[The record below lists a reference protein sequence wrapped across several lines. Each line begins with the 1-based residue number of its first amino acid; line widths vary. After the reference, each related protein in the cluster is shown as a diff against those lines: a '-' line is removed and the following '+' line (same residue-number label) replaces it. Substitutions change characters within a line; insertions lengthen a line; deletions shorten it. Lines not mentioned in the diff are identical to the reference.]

1 VVDPKTPA
9 VSLTEPAGMLPAA
22 ATSAGGPAI
31 FGRSLKPSE
40 VPAALRAP
48 GRAAVTLADLDG
60 DGALDAIDVRGGVL
74 RVLKNDK
81 GRFTDVTS
89 AAGLAGLEARA
100 AVAGDYD
107 NDGRPDLLVLKPG
120 ALALFHNEGGGRF
133 KDVTAAAQLPAYPY
147 VTLSAAFVDID
158 HDGDLD
164 VFVAGLLDLSATPD
178 SGRPLAFPADF
189 APAPG
194 LLLQNN
200 GNGTF
205 TDVTA
210 KAKVGAVGH
219 AIAVVPTDFDNRRD
233 IDLLI
238 LRYDGPPLLL
248 KNLRDGSFADVA
260 AEVGLTA
267 RGPFLSVAAA
277 DLNKDGFTDFFLGTA
292 QGPSLLAL
300 SDGRLGFKLQPAP
313 EGTAGA
319 SAAQLVDYD
328 ADGMLDLVV
337 ATPAGFRVYRNTGG
351 SFADV
356 STTAVAEAIRGA
368 DLSGA
373 ALAVADLDG
382 DGDEDALLATPASLR
397 YLRNDGGNANRSF
410 ALRLEGRVTNKGGV
424 GAKVDIRAG
433 SLRQKLESSAATPAA
448 APADL
453 VFGLGKREG
462 PDAIRVIWV
471 SGVVQTETEF
481 KPTAGGVRAALDV
494 TELDRKPSSCPYLY
508 AWNGERFAFLSD
520 FLGGGEMGYWLG
532 PGVRNVPDPEEYVR
546 IRGDQ
551 LRAKDGRY
559 ELRVTNELEEVL
571 YLDRLQLLAVAHP
584 ADVEVFPD
592 EGMVEPAKAFRLL
605 AVRDAVPPPVA
616 TDDQGRDVRD
626 RVARLDRRFV
636 DGFGLHRIRGY
647 ADEHA
652 LVLDLIGLPE
662 DHTRLL
668 LTGWTDYAFSS
679 DNVAAHQAGLVMKPP
694 ALQVEDASGAWPTV
708 VEDIGIPVGRPQT
721 VVVDLAGKWRGPS
734 RRVRVVTNM
743 RIYWDEVRVGVPV
756 DGRGLQAARVLPA
769 RAELAER
776 LLGRGLARRPRALE
790 LRLRPGVPRVA
801 LEDHAGPLHPAGGR
815 ARAAGGER
823 RRVRGVEAGGRGG
836 GLLRRAEP
844 AGPPEGL
851 DPHLPPPRRRLQQ
864 GDGRQLGQPG
874 RGPPPA
880 VPRDDA
886 LSLRPARSP
895 RASPARGREGRG
907 LQHARGRAAAS
918 PDRARGG
925 ALTVEPLRYAAA
937 CCQTDLGN
945 PIDRPGMRA
954 NTDRMLSMIDSALA
968 GSAPFLPVRLVVF
981 PEFAHAAPVFPTVKE
996 LLDKLAVPIP
1006 NEHTERLHGKAKE
1019 HGIYVQSG
1027 SFIEADPKYPGV
1039 VFNATCLIGPEGI
1052 LYKYRK
1058 VNPWIPYEVHASPH
1072 EVAGYA
1078 EPLFPVAET
1087 AIGRIGCAICYDWIF
1102 PEALRQLAA
1111 NGAEVL
1117 LRVSAYMDPW
1127 GATEPMDWWT
1137 VVNRCRAL
1145 ENIAYVVAANQGAA
1159 LRRYPPY
1166 SWPGGSMVV
1175 DYDGRI
1181 LAQASPG
1188 PGERIVVAPVDI
1200 TALRHERSVR
1210 RGHHMLAHLRTE
1222 AYPVYRGHVYP
1233 PEGRKG
1239 ALSYE
1244 ENNARIDEAK
1254 KRFP

>member
-1 VVDPKTPA
+1 MTSSMSRTLALLLLVAAPASDSRETAYRANNLGVALMEQFRFADAVEQFKKALAADPKLSLARINLALALFYVPDVAGARKEAEQAAALAPEAPQPHYLLALIARMENRGDDALASLKHVLAADPRDLGANLVLGQVYLQQRKFEEAVATFRIAAAAEPYNVSAAYNLGVALTRGGQREAGAAQMARFQELRDSGYKTSFGQTYLEQGRYAEALASTGAEADVVDPKTPA
-9 VSLTEPAGMLPAA
+9 VSLMEPAGMLPAA

-238 LRYDGPPLLL
+238 LRYDAPPLLL

-356 STTAVAEAIRGA
+356 STTAVAEAIRGV

-433 SLRQKLESSAATPAA
+433 SLRQKLETSAATPAA

-471 SGVVQTETEF
+471 SGVIQTETEF

-694 ALQVEDASGAWPTV
+694 ALQVEDASGAWQTV

-721 VVVDLAGKWRGPS
+721 IVVDLARMWRGPS

-743 RIYWDEVRVGVPV
+743 RIYWDQVRVGAPV

-776 LLGRGLARRPRALE
+776 GFSAEVSPDGREPWSYDFARVSLASPWKTMPGRYTRLGDVRELLAESDDVFVVSKPGDVVAVSFDARSLPALPGGWTRTFLLHGDGFSKEMDVNSASPDVVLPLPFHGMTRYPYDPREA
-790 LRLRPGVPRVA
+790 P
-801 LEDHAGPLHPAGGR
+801 
-815 ARAAGGER
+815 ER
-823 RRVRGVEAGGRGG
+823 
-836 GLLRRAEP
+836 LRRAAEKAEAFNTRVVARP
-844 AGPPEGL
+844 
-851 DPHLPPPRRRLQQ
+851 LPPIEL
-864 GDGRQLGQPG
+864 
-874 RGPPPA
+874 A
-880 VPRDDA
+880 E
-886 LSLRPARSP
+886 AR
-895 RASPARGREGRG
+895 
-907 LQHARGRAAAS
+907 
-918 PDRARGG
+918 
-925 ALTVEPLRYAAA
+925 
-937 CCQTDLGN
+937 
-945 PIDRPGMRA
+945 
-954 NTDRMLSMIDSALA
+954 
-968 GSAPFLPVRLVVF
+968 
-981 PEFAHAAPVFPTVKE
+981 
-996 LLDKLAVPIP
+996 
-1006 NEHTERLHGKAKE
+1006 
-1019 HGIYVQSG
+1019 
-1027 SFIEADPKYPGV
+1027 
-1039 VFNATCLIGPEGI
+1039 
-1052 LYKYRK
+1052 
-1058 VNPWIPYEVHASPH
+1058 
-1072 EVAGYA
+1072 
-1078 EPLFPVAET
+1078 
-1087 AIGRIGCAICYDWIF
+1087 
-1102 PEALRQLAA
+1102 
-1111 NGAEVL
+1111 
-1117 LRVSAYMDPW
+1117 
-1127 GATEPMDWWT
+1127 
-1137 VVNRCRAL
+1137 
-1145 ENIAYVVAANQGAA
+1145 
-1159 LRRYPPY
+1159 
-1166 SWPGGSMVV
+1166 
-1175 DYDGRI
+1175 
-1181 LAQASPG
+1181 
-1188 PGERIVVAPVDI
+1188 
-1200 TALRHERSVR
+1200 
-1210 RGHHMLAHLRTE
+1210 
-1222 AYPVYRGHVYP
+1222 
-1233 PEGRKG
+1233 
-1239 ALSYE
+1239 
-1244 ENNARIDEAK
+1244 
-1254 KRFP
+1254 